1 MVLETVL
8 QHPWIRRIQKILSSS
23 SSSDRRPLYFY
34 SMSTVS
40 IAPIAESLPAFLSS
54 TNFSSVAV
62 IADNHTF
69 RFCYP
74 ELKALLPKH
83 TLVRIRAGEEQK
95 HLATCELIWDALT
108 RANFDRHALVLNLGG
123 GVIGDMG
130 GFCAATY
137 KRGISFAQVPTTL
150 LSQVDASVGG
160 KLGIDFRGFKNHI
173 GVFQQPNA
181 VLIDPSFL
189 QTLPE
194 RELRSGFAEVIKH
207 CLIADASMWEQIRRR
222 DLDEQDWSAL
232 VAHSVAVKERVVEQ
246 DPTEKGLRKILNF
259 GHTLGHAV
267 ETHFLTQPRK
277 RLLHGEAIAIGMVA
291 EAFIAFQKKMIDET
305 LLAQIEEYLFSVY
318 GNVRL
323 MDTDIDP
330 VLALTL
336 QDKKNRG
343 NQVRMALLDGP
354 GSCAFDVP
362 VSAAEMRRGL
372 DFYRGLNKY

>member
-1 MVLETVL
+1 
-8 QHPWIRRIQKILSSS
+8 
-23 SSSDRRPLYFY
+23 
-34 SMSTVS
+34 MSTVT
-40 IAPIAESLPAFLSS
+40 IAPLAESLPAFL
-54 TNFSSVAV
+54 NNHDFSSIAV

-74 ELKALLPKH
+74 DLKELLPKH
-83 TLVRIRAGEEQK
+83 TLVRIKAGEEQK
-95 HLATCELIWDALT
+95 HIDTCELIWDALT

-137 KRGISFAQVPTTL
+137 KRGIAFAQLPTTL

-181 VLIDPSFL
+181 VLIDPVFL
-189 QTLPE
+189 TTLPE

-207 CLIADASMWEQIRRR
+207 CLIADADMWEFIRRR

-232 VAHSVAVKERVVEQ
+232 VAHSVAVKQRVVTQ

-267 ETHFLTQPRK
+267 ETYYLNQPRK
-277 RLLHGEAIAIGMVA
+277 RLLHGEAIAVGMVA
-291 EAFIAFQKKMIDET
+291 ESFIAWQKKMIDET
-305 LLAQIEEYLFSVY
+305 LLTQIEEYVFAVY
-318 GNVRL
+318 GKVRL
-323 MDTDIDP
+323 TDEDVDP
-330 VLALTL
+330 ILTL
-336 QDKKNRG
+336 TTQDKKNRG
-343 NQVRMALLDGP
+343 REVRMSLLDGV
-354 GSCAFDVP
+354 GHCAYDIP
-362 VSAAEMRRGL
+362 VTTADMRRSIE
-372 DFYRGLNKY
+372 FYRGLTN

>member
-1 MVLETVL
+1 
-8 QHPWIRRIQKILSSS
+8 
-23 SSSDRRPLYFY
+23 
-34 SMSTVS
+34 MSTVT
-40 IAPIAESLPAFLSS
+40 IAPLAESLPAFLESYD
-54 TNFSSVAV
+54 FSAIAV

-74 ELKALLPKH
+74 ELKTLLPKH
-83 TLVRIRAGEEQK
+83 TLVRIKSGEEQK
-95 HLATCELIWDALT
+95 HIATCELIWDALT
-108 RANFDRHALVLNLGG
+108 RANFDRHALVINLGG

-137 KRGISFAQVPTTL
+137 KRGIAFVQVPTTL

-173 GVFQQPNA
+173 GVFQQPNT
-181 VLIDPSFL
+181 VLIDPTFL
-189 QTLPE
+189 STLPE

-207 CLIADASMWEQIRRR
+207 CLIADANMWDNIRRR
-222 DLDEQDWSAL
+222 DLEEQDWSAL
-232 VAHSVAVKERVVEQ
+232 VTHSVGVKQHVVAQ

-277 RLLHGEAIAIGMVA
+277 RLLHGEAIAVGMVA
-291 EAFIAFQKKMIDET
+291 EAYIAYHKKMIDE
-305 LLAQIEEYLFSVY
+305 LLLTQIEEYIFAVY

-323 MDTDIDP
+323 TDEDTEPI
-330 VLALTL
+330 LALTL

-343 NQVRMALLDGP
+343 REVRMSLLDGP
-354 GSCAFDVP
+354 GSCAFDIL
-362 VSAAEMRRGL
+362 VSNADMRKGL
-372 DFYRGLNKY
+372 EFYRGLNK